1 MRAYRDLRA
10 QDRHSGRD
18 VMKSR
23 SVGMS
28 ACPDYERS
36 DGLGQG
42 TWFGA
47 VTSILRNFSGRRSP
61 VSRNGTLPGN
71 GAIQIR

>member
-1 MRAYRDLRA
+1 MRASRDLRT
-10 QDRHSGRD
+10 QDRRSGRD

-28 ACPDYERS
+28 AFPDYERY
-36 DGLGQG
+36 DGLGL
-42 TWFGA
+42 A
-47 VTSILRNFSGRRSP
+47 VKSILRNFLGRPSP
-61 VSRNGTLPGN
+61 VSRNGALPGD